1 MFSFH
6 VCYSKNTINCPLRGK
21 KYTTYFTLWFQ
32 IEEELVRILRYERE
46 LSMTVDGLINTY
58 KDQYEKLKG
67 FLSQRFSL
75 RRDEITGTNKRGLYD
90 ILSWV
95 HMYLTATIKLSDY
108 Q

>member
-1 MFSFH
+1 
-6 VCYSKNTINCPLRGK
+6 
-21 KYTTYFTLWFQ
+21 
-32 IEEELVRILRYERE
+32 